1 MRMAAVGSSGKT
13 AAYANG
19 LLYVRE
25 SSSNEILDSAN
36 GNRGRQFFFCPDSG
50 VIDANR
56 LLPER
61 RSSAGDPVSR
71 APMRSC
77 GTLQAQ
83 SCLVS
88 APIVINDVVIV
99 GSASGNVYAVDTST
113 GSQIWNGN
121 AGSGIAGPDE
131 VSGAQMTGFGA
142 GEGYLMVP
150 AGNKLTAWRIS
161 GP

>member
-1 MRMAAVGSSGKT
+1 MVG
-13 AAYANG
+13 N
-19 LLYVRE
+19 
-25 SSSNEILDSAN
+25 
-36 GNRGRQFFFCPDSG
+36 F
-50 VIDANR
+50 
-56 LLPER
+56 
-61 RSSAGDPVSR
+61 SSARIPALSTQTGFFLNGG
-71 APMRSC
+71 A
-77 GTLQAQ
+77 LQAIDL
-83 SCLVS
+83 SSHAVLWNFTGDGALVS